1 MKRILLSM
9 TALLCVLTAKADPID
24 LSKAREL
31 AAGYMK
37 QGGTPVLVSKGISAN
52 QRRRNAAATTTPPYY
67 VFSRGEGQGFV
78 IVGGDDL
85 LPEIIGYTES
95 GDFDATNMPPALADY
110 LMGFEVA
117 LDKYQQY
124 VDEHGEE
131 AAQQLV
137 KQRRSARAK
146 APRRAATSTINPL
159 MTSAWGQAW
168 PYFDLCP
175 MDGNTRSATGCVAT
189 STSSVIH
196 YWRRDCPRYSV
207 ASTDSYETWT
217 KKIPVTGY
225 KAGFPMRWELMKDSY
240 DGTNYGNGS
249 DYYTSVS
256 ELVAIVGTAVHMDYA
271 AGSSGA
277 QSNEQPNALNVFNLN
292 GTNVWYSGVNNMETW
307 ENMIQDDLAVGRPI
321 LYSGYSVDANNN
333 WAGHAFVLDG
343 YRLSDGKYY
352 FDFGWNGGWNG
363 WFALSDA
370 NGFNT
375 DQSMTY
381 QIFPKRQNL
390 SATIS
395 APDFQAN
402 TNNTVTVNVQNNGTF
417 DYTSAI
423 NLFCTTEPFQP
434 TAWGAQQADWT
445 TIPAGGAN
453 VPLTFTVNPGA
464 GSVWYLTVVDN
475 TMHIIDR
482 IKVPGDVEEVT
493 TKIQNPS
500 FELHNNNTP
509 TGWTLGA
516 GQFSRDANIDHFRAV
531 GADGNMVLDSWKSGD
546 QGDAISQTVTGL
558 AAGTYKLTA
567 KVATDPGNT
576 ITVFAGDKTASTGAH
591 DCGKY
596 YLQEVCIDG
605 ITVGNDGTLSI
616 GVQAGSW
623 YKADDFR
630 LYRYVNTPARY
641 LTSVQNAAEGQ
652 VFVDVTST
660 LSGWL
665 STSSFDRY
673 TNNGFTA
680 GPDWGSYSG
689 SDGALVSY
697 PFFEVWTGSNNRLD
711 NKSVEQTIT
720 GLANGT
726 YYIGGSFIA
735 TSQGSDGPHV
745 EGVTF
750 YAQDQAVALGT
761 LNGVPE
767 IYALKVEVTDGKL
780 TFGVNTDMTSAN
792 WVAIDNLFLYRE
804 DTDGTLYKEALANCQ
819 QAKENY
825 EASVSGA
832 ATAALA
838 QYTWTDAELDTKTA
852 EEVSKAI
859 TILNNGAAIAKA
871 GQDATAFVVNAD
883 FADTGLNGTAP
894 NGWNMTIR
902 SVEGGGDVWTRSQDG
917 ANVFNAW
924 YPTINDLEVT
934 QTVSNLP
941 NGTYRLS
948 VDLGT
953 IFEGDAADMVAF
965 IIGERVGASEQVHT
979 YNSGDRR
986 AFGTYTCATT
996 TQTNSVFFGIRALK
1010 HYIQMKNVH
1019 LQFISGTAAEQETD
1033 ASYLRQDYFWGGRD
1047 AAYVD
1052 YTTANN
1058 VNQYGQAVG
1067 VRLYPRHKNQILYA
1081 ATGTQFVSEQN
1092 NVVANGQ
1099 CLNLVLTDG
1108 VSLEVPRA
1116 FTAIDATYSRTM
1128 TNQWGTLILPY
1139 AVQTDETVQYYT
1151 LKAVDEESMHFT
1163 PAASVPANTAAIF
1176 RRLNTE
1182 SGNVTIGGESL
1193 PVSTTANAATADDC
1207 EGWSLVGS
1215 YGLATVDDANAY
1227 YIAEDKF
1234 WKTDGSITV
1243 NPFRAY
1249 FTNTASAAA
1258 KQLNIN
1264 IDKGEATGIDSLNA
1278 RRTTDGEAVYDLQGR
1293 RVLRPATG
1301 LYIVNGKKVFLK

>member
-37 QGGTPVLVSKGISAN
+37 QGATPVLVSKGISAN
-52 QRRRNAAATTTPPYY
+52 QRRRKAAATTTPPYY

-95 GDFDATNMPPALADY
+95 GDFDATNMPPALEDY

-131 AAQQLV
+131 AARQLV
-137 KQRRSARAK
+137 KQRRAARAK
-146 APRRAATSTINPL
+146 APRRAATRDINPL
-159 MTSAWGQAW
+159 TTATWGQGT
-168 PYFDLCP
+168 PYWDLCP
-175 MDGNTRSATGCVAT
+175 WDTQANNRSVTGCVAT
-189 STSSVIH
+189 STSIIVY
-196 YWRRDCPRYSV
+196 YWRGDCPRYTV
-207 ASTDSYETWT
+207 EPTYDYETWT
-217 KKIPVTGY
+217 KKIPVKGY
-225 KAGFPMRWELMKDSY
+225 AKGYPMRWELMRDHHLDAGY
-240 DGTNYGNGS
+240 PA
-249 DYYTSVS
+249 DYNKAAA
-256 ELVAIVGTAVHMDYA
+256 ELVSIVGTAVHMDYTFD
-271 AGSSGA
+271 AGSGA
-277 QSNEQPNALNVFNLN
+277 QSSEQPNALAVFGLN
-292 GTNVWYSGVNNMETW
+292 GTNVWYNGINNMTTW
-307 ENMIQDDLAVGRPI
+307 ENMIQDDLMLGRPI
-321 LYSGYSVDANNN
+321 LYSGYATDGG
-333 WAGHAFVLDG
+333 GHAFVLSG
-343 YRLSDGKYY
+343 YRMSDGLYY
-352 FDFGWNGGWNG
+352 FDMGWDGGWNG
-363 WFALSDA
+363 WFAVSNA
-370 NGFNT
+370 NGFSEN
-375 DQSMTY
+375 QSMTY
-381 QIFPKRQNL
+381 QIYPKRANL
-390 SATIS
+390 GLRAQIS
-395 APDFQAN
+395 APSFLPN
-402 TNNTVTVNVQNNGTF
+402 TNNTVSVNVQNHGKF
-417 DYTSAI
+417 DYGAAI

-434 TAWGAQQADWT
+434 TEWGAQQADWT
-445 TIPAGGAN
+445 PIPAGGAN

-475 TMHIIDR
+475 TMRIIDR

-516 GQFSRDANIDHFRAV
+516 GQFSRDANADWYRAV
-531 GADGNMVLDSWKSGD
+531 GADGNMVLDSWKVGD
-546 QGDAISQTVTGL
+546 EGDAISQTVTGL
-558 AAGTYKLTA
+558 TPGRYKLTA

-630 LYRYVNTPARY
+630 LYRYVNTPKYTYA
-641 LTSVQNAAEGQ
+641 SEKNAAAGQ
-652 VFVDVTST
+652 FYTDVTGT
-660 LSGWL
+660 LGGWL
-665 STSSFDRY
+665 STESFDRY
-673 TNNGFTA
+673 TNNGFGH
-680 GPDWGSYSG
+680 GPWGSYTG
-689 SDGALVSY
+689 SDGAAIAV
-697 PFFEVWTGSNNRLD
+697 PFFELYTAPENRLD
-711 NKSVEQTIT
+711 NKSLEQTIT

-735 TSQGSDGPHV
+735 TSQIGEGRNV

-750 YAQDQAVALGT
+750 YAQDQAVSLGT
-761 LNGVPE
+761 LDGQPE
-767 IYALKVEVTDGKL
+767 IYSLKVEVTDGKL
-780 TFGVNTDMTSAN
+780 TFGVMTELASAN
-792 WVAIDNLFLYRE
+792 WIAIDNLFLYRAITPSE
-804 DTDGTLYKEALANCQ
+804 PYKEALAKCQ
-819 QAKENY
+819 QAKNDHEQT
-825 EASVSGA
+825 VSGA
-832 ATAALA
+832 ATAALD
-838 QYTWTDAELDTKTA
+838 QYTWTDAELGTKTE
-852 EEVSKAI
+852 EEVHAAI
-859 TILNNGAAIAKA
+859 AVLNNGAAIAKA
-871 GQDATAFVVNAD
+871 GQDATALVANAD
-883 FADTGLNGTAP
+883 FADTGLNDQAP

-917 ANVFNAW
+917 ANVYNAW

-965 IIGERVGASEQVHT
+965 IIGERGGASEQVHT

-986 AFGTYTCATT
+986 AFGIYTCATT
-996 TQTNSVFFGIRALK
+996 THTNSVFFGIRALK

-1033 ASYLRQDYFWGGRD
+1033 ASYLRQDYFWSGRD

-1052 YTTANN
+1052 YTTADN
-1058 VNQYGQAVG
+1058 VNLYGQAVR

-1081 ATGTQFVSEQN
+1081 ATGTQFVAEQN

-1116 FTAIDATYSRTM
+1116 FTAINATYSRTM

-1182 SGNVTIGGESL
+1182 SDNVSIGGTSL
-1193 PVSTTANAATADDC
+1193 AVSTTANAATADDC
-1207 EGWSLVGS
+1207 EGWRLVGS

-1258 KQLNIN
+1258 KELNIN
-1264 IDKGEATGIDSLNA
+1264 IDEGEATGIDSLNA

-1301 LYIVNGKKVFLK
+1301 LYIVNGKKVFFK